1 MRRVYVWMCLL
12 LTSCVWYV
20 GCDMIQ
26 SREKSILEARVR
38 SLQEEVDF
46 LRGENSTLRGVSDNL
61 EMGPVSFH
69 VQIGAFKNVILT
81 DLTQE
86 AMFLTTSQ
94 EDGWEKMVL
103 GSFQT
108 YEEAKSIR
116 TFAKQLGFRDAFVV
130 GRVGGRRTALS
141 EAISTAKQQFDSPLE
156 EF

>member
-1 MRRVYVWMCLL
+1 MRTVYVWMCLL
-12 LTSCVWYV
+12 LTSFVWYV

-26 SREKSILEARVR
+26 SRETSILEARVR

-61 EMGPVSFH
+61 GMGPVSFH
-69 VQIGAFKNVILT
+69 VQIGAFKNVMLT
-81 DLTQE
+81 DFTQE

-141 EAISTAKQQFDSPLE
+141 EAISTAKQQFDSSLE

>member
-1 MRRVYVWMCLL
+1 FWSQKILILWLTLL
-12 LTSCVWYV
+12 PNPMSTV
-20 GCDMIQ
+20 Q
-26 SREKSILEARVR
+26 SWVLGHLCR

-69 VQIGAFKNVILT
+69 VQIGAFKNVMLT
-81 DLTQE
+81 DFTQE

-141 EAISTAKQQFDSPLE
+141 EAISTAKQQFDSSLE